1 MSEPVDRRAVR
12 ARLRDWGS
20 TGARIRRLE
29 RDIREYERY
38 VLDARETLRSPVVTD
53 MPRTRGSPRD
63 MTDIIAEIQ
72 RREQLYADRVHELRL
87 DLEEIFRR
95 PREIDRIVDRLSENQ
110 QRVLWERYVERRSW
124 QIIAIRLSYDERW
137 VRSIEERAVDAIGRK
152 LRGQ

>member
-1 MSEPVDRRAVR
+1 
-12 ARLRDWGS
+12 
-20 TGARIRRLE
+20 
-29 RDIREYERY
+29 
-38 VLDARETLRSPVVTD
+38 
-53 MPRTRGSPRD
+53 
-63 MTDIIAEIQ
+63 MTDIIAGIQ

-95 PREIDRIVDRLSENQ
+95 QREIDRIVDRLSENQ